1 MIEVS
6 FKNGKQNVKISDNK
20 IIVSAQ
26 FVKMDKYKRYKTLSI
41 LLEGVENEVL
51 NKIVIVHMSRLF
63 DDMLFKRVVNWE
75 LKKSRNIKYID

>member
-6 FKNGKQNVKISDNK
+6 FKNGKQNVKILGNK